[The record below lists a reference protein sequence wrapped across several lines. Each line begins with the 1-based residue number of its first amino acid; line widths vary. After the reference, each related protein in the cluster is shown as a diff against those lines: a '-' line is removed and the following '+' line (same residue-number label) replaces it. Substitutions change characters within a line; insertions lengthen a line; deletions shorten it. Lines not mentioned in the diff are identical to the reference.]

1 MTIIQKLAA
10 MFTDKFKFLQKEE
23 PARDRARQKV
33 KLLQQL
39 QPASDFQQMLQRE
52 RERAEQTGQEF
63 SLLVFELGEDAA
75 NYELAQKLWQVI
87 LSSPKAG
94 FSEAGWLSNQSLG
107 VILPNT
113 PFAGGRKF
121 AEDIYRLMP
130 EATSFCSYKIFTY
143 PPQQE
148 AEGEG

>member
-1 MTIIQKLAA
+1 MAIIRKLAA
-10 MFTDKFKFLQKEE
+10 MFKDKLTSLPKEDFRRAPGAANFARRDDFLQ
-23 PARDRARQKV
+23 R
-33 KLLQQL
+33 
-39 QPASDFQQMLQRE
+39 LQRE
-52 RERAEQTGQEF
+52 RDRADQTGQEF
-63 SLLVFELGEDAA
+63 SLLMFELNDDAS
-75 NYELAQKLWQVI
+75 NSELAQRLWQVI

-94 FSEAGWLSNQSLG
+94 FSEVGWLSSQSLG

-130 EATSFCSYKIFTY
+130 DATSFCSYKIFTY

-148 AEGEG
+148 AEGEE